1 MYFFF
6 TAKNKTKQGETHFKN
21 YQCALLRA
29 IVVIWF
35 FSLKENLIL
44 SFELVISDVFFFFS
58 RGILEEKRCFW
69 LVNASKQLQF
79 SRLKW
84 LKMVDSN

>member
-44 SFELVISDVFFFFS
+44 SFELVISDVFFFFTWYFG
-58 RGILEEKRCFW
+58 RKTLF
-69 LVNASKQLQF
+69 LVGQCLQAAPVF
-79 SRLKW
+79 KVE
-84 LKMVDSN
+84 MVENGG